1 MDVRLRLGDSP
12 AGKRLRFICDRGQ
25 ADRVERV
32 VIYAEGKVLAR
43 EDRAGGTVFMVEKT

>member
-12 AGKRLRFICDRGQ
+12 VGKRLRFICDRGQ
-25 ADRVERV
+25 AERV

-43 EDRAGGTVFMVEKT
+43 EDGADGTVFTVEKT